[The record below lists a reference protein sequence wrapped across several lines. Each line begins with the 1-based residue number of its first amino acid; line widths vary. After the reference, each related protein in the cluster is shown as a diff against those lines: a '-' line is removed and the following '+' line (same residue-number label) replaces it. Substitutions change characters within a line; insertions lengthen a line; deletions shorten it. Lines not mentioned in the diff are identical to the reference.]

1 MAIGNLAMHLSPT
14 NIYSDTRLGN
24 VFVGDY
30 DYSVFENI
38 FYSISKKRLISN
50 FTVQHQG
57 SISGEKKIYPL
68 SQRAD

>member
-1 MAIGNLAMHLSPT
+1 MEVWQAKMAIGNLAMHLSPT

-38 FYSISKKRLISN
+38 FL
-50 FTVQHQG
+50 
-57 SISGEKKIYPL
+57 
-68 SQRAD
+68 